1 MQGIRVILC
10 AIILVVTGCEPVTI
24 GVPYSPFED
33 EIVRHKGYTLGYSEE
48 HEQARWVAYELT
60 EVEVNGQVK
69 RTDNFRIDPSVSTG
83 SSAPSDYS
91 HSGFDRGHLAPAAD
105 MKLSEDYMDESFYMS
120 NISPQVPSFN
130 RGMWKRLENQVRTI
144 AVRHNSIYVVTGP
157 VFMPCDSTIGLNG
170 VTVPS
175 YFYKVLLAMHDSDVM
190 AIGFILPNQDVRET
204 LELYATSV
212 DAVEEATG
220 LDFFVE
226 IPNRTEDKIESSFDY
241 SRWMDLGNSD
251 VLEKE

>member
-1 MQGIRVILC
+1 MQGFRVILC
-10 AIILVVTGCEPVTI
+10 AIMLVVTGCEPDPI

-60 EVEVNGQVK
+60 EVEVKGQVE
-69 RTDNFRIDPSVSTG
+69 RTDNFRIDPNVSTG

-105 MKLSEDYMDESFYMS
+105 MKLSKDYMDESFYMS

-130 RGMWKRLENQVRTI
+130 RGMWKRLENQVREF
-144 AVRHNSIYVVTGP
+144 AVRYNAIYVVTGP
-157 VFMPCDSTIGLNG
+157 VFMPSDSTIGLNG

-190 AIGFILPNQDVRET
+190 AIGFILPNRDVRET
-204 LELYATSV
+204 LELHATSV

-226 IPNRTEDKIESSFDY
+226 LQNRTEDKVESSFDY
-241 SRWMDLGNSD
+241 GRWMAIGNSYG
-251 VLEKE
+251 LE